1 MSEEHS
7 RTYTW
12 KDPLIGAKAAME
24 LSGMDYLTKMLNG
37 EIPGAP
43 IANTMNFW
51 LEELGEGVAIFKANP
66 ADFLYNPI
74 GTVHGGFAATLLDSA
89 LGCCVHTTL
98 EAGTAYTTAELHV
111 NYVRPITAD
120 SGTLT
125 CTGTVIHR
133 GRKLATAE
141 AKLTDEKGKLY
152 AHGTTTCMIME
163 L

>member
-1 MSEEHS
+1 MPDENS

-12 KDPLIGAKAAME
+12 KDPHTGAKAAME

-43 IANTMNFW
+43 IADTMNFW
-51 LEELGEGVAIFKANP
+51 LEELKEGYAVFKANP
-66 ADFLYNPI
+66 AEYLYNPI

-89 LGCCVHTTL
+89 LGCAIHTTL

-120 SGTLT
+120 TGTLT

-141 AKLTDEKGKLY
+141 AKLTDENGKLY